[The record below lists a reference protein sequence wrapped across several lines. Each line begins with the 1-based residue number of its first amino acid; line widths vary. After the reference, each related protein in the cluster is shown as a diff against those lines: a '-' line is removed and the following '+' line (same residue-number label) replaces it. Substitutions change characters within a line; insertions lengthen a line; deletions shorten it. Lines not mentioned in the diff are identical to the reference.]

1 MEQSRLTE
9 LDALLDERLREFGD
23 NFYYDKN
30 GNAVKKKSGF
40 MKKALIGGAALV
52 GAASL
57 APLATRGGRARLGK
71 KITTEWNKNS
81 MRPKTGYSAF
91 SAVAD
96 DRLRE
101 FAYSDKPDS
110 GISKGALAAGA
121 ATGVAVGGGSVL
133 GYQKGSKL
141 ARDKSKAVIERMRA
155 EAILAKDKMAKMRK
169 PIDKFAS
176 PLDAYRKSPK
186 AKIASKFRGV
196 VRRAR
201 KLV

>member
-9 LDALLDERLREFGD
+9 LDALIDDQLREFGD
-23 NFYYDKN
+23 NFYYDKD

-52 GAASL
+52 GAATL

-71 KITTEWNKNS
+71 NITKEWNT
-81 MRPKTGYSAF
+81 MRPKKGYSAF

-96 DRLRE
+96 DQLRE
-101 FAYSDKPDS
+101 FGYSDKPDS

-169 PIDKFAS
+169 RIDKFAS

-186 AKIASKFRGV
+186 AKIASKFRGIA
-196 VRRAR
+196 RRAR